1 VSAGAPPV
9 TVAVVSWNTR
19 ELLGGCL
26 RSLAEEE
33 RLGRAEVWVVD
44 NGSSDG
50 SPELVRREFPWA
62 TLVEPGEN
70 LGFGP
75 AVNLV
80 AERTSSAWIAPSNA
94 DVVLTPGALEALLAA
109 GKVPRV
115 GVVAPRLILPAGRP
129 QHSVYPFPTVSL
141 TLLFNLGLQRLSP
154 RWGERMCLEG
164 FWDPDRP
171 REVDWAIGA
180 FLIVRR
186 AAFEAVG
193 GFDPAQWMFAED
205 LDLGWRL
212 HDEGWL
218 TRYEPRAVVHH
229 EAAAATAEAFAG
241 ERTARFTAAS
251 YAALV
256 RRRGLILT
264 WLTAAINCAGAAA
277 RLAWMSSLARFSRRW
292 RVPRDL
298 NRMWL
303 AAHRQGL
310 RSRRALLE
318 NR

>member
-1 VSAGAPPV
+1 MGAPPV
-9 TVAVVSWNTR
+9 AVAVVSWNTR
-19 ELLGGCL
+19 ELLGECL
-26 RSLAEEE
+26 RSLAREE

-70 LGFGP
+70 LGFGR

-80 AERTSSAWIAPSNA
+80 AERTNSPWIAPSNS
-94 DVVLTPGALEALLAA
+94 DVVLAPGALEALLAA
-109 GKVPRV
+109 GKDPRV
-115 GVVAPRLILPAGRP
+115 GAAAPQLILSTGRP
-129 QHSVYPFPTVSL
+129 QHSVYHFPTVSF
-141 TLLFNLGLQRLSP
+141 TLLFNLGLQRLSR

-164 FWDPDRP
+164 FWDADRP

-180 FLIVRR
+180 FLIMRR

-229 EAAAATAEAFAG
+229 EAAAATGRAFADD
-241 ERTARFTAAS
+241 RTARFMAAT
-251 YAALV
+251 YASLV
-256 RRRGLILT
+256 RRRGLALT
-264 WLTAAINCAGAAA
+264 WLTAAINYAGAAG
-277 RLAWMSSLARFSRRW
+277 RLAWMSPLARLSQRW
-292 RVPRDL
+292 RGPRDL

-303 AAHRQGL
+303 TAHRQGL
-310 RSRRALLE
+310 RSRRALLAH
-318 NR
+318 R